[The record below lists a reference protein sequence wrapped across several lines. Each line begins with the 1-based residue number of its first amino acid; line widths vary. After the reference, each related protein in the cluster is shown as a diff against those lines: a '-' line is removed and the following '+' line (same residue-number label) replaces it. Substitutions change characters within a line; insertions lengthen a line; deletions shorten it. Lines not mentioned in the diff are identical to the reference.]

1 MGKRGVTFSRGGGG
15 GGNFFIRDK
24 LYLKYLMTKKV

>member
-15 GGNFFIRDK
+15 GKFYIRDK

>member
-1 MGKRGVTFSRGGGG
+1 MGKRGVTFSRGGGC
-15 GGNFFIRDK
+15 NFYIRDK

>member
-15 GGNFFIRDK
+15 CNFYIRDK